1 MIPVI
6 GDDSFVAFLRLIE
19 PFGQSNSPVLRDSPR
34 IFDQGMRG
42 IADKP
47 AEGCSRQDAK
57 DAKNDVSRGA
67 SKDVILVEMPEGIEE
82 LIPAFL
88 TTQKEGAAT
97 LLEML
102 SASEFDGI
110 RRFAH
115 NLKGTG
121 TAFGFPRLSE
131 IGVRMERSAREANLS
146 DLTSQIRILIDY
158 LDRVRVRR
166 KGE

>member
-1 MIPVI
+1 MPSAAI
-6 GDDSFVAFLRLIE
+6 
-19 PFGQSNSPVLRDSPR
+19 RDNVES
-34 IFDQGMRG
+34 G
-42 IADKP
+42 
-47 AEGCSRQDAK
+47 
-57 DAKNDVSRGA
+57 
-67 SKDVILVEMPEGIEE
+67 DVILVEMPEGIEE

-97 LLEML
+97 LVEML
-102 SASEFDGI
+102 SASELDGI

-121 TAFGFPRLSE
+121 TAFGFPKLSE
-131 IGVRMERSAREANLS
+131 IGVSMERSACEANLS
-146 DLTSQIRILIDY
+146 DLTGQIKTLTDY